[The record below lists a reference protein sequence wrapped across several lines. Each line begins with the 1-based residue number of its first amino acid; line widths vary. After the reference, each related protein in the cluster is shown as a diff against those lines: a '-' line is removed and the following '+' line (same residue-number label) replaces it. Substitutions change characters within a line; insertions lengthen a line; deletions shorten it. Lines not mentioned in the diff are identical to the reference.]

1 MRFGR
6 LAHDPVAL
14 ASVPAHRFGTVPPPP
29 ALDRRSVDFEPG
41 LFQNDTLPDCTAV
54 ALANVARATA
64 ALNGYQLAVDP
75 SAVPAFYAA
84 CVGVPDTEAAMAL
97 TDGAVAL
104 DVLARQARDGFDVG
118 PQRLYGQSAAID
130 VASRSDLASGI
141 ARFVGYWGITL
152 RERDMQTVGGRWDV
166 VPGRDDGPVVGGH
179 MIMAWDYFGLA
190 DSDVLRVGTWGVL
203 QQATWAFVH
212 ARIEEAYGVA
222 WPQLVAAPLNTASP
236 D

>member
-1 MRFGR
+1 MKLGR
-6 LAHDPVAL
+6 KPCDLVAL
-14 ASVPAHRFGTVPPPP
+14 SRHPQHRFGAVSPHSS
-29 ALDRRSVDFEPG
+29 LDRRSVDFVPELYMNNVIP
-41 LFQNDTLPDCTAV
+41 NCTAV

-64 ALNGYQLAVDP
+64 ALQGYQLVVDP
-75 SAVPAFYAA
+75 ATVPAFYAA
-84 CVGVPDTEAAMAL
+84 CVGVADTEAAMAV

-104 DVLARQARDGFDVG
+104 DVLARQARDGFDIG
-118 PQRLYGQSAAID
+118 PQKLYGQSAAID

-141 ARFVGYWGITL
+141 ARYVGYWGITL

-190 DSDVLRVGTWGVL
+190 DSDVVRVGTWGVI

-222 WPQLVAAPLNTASP
+222 WPQLVAAPVP
-236 D
+236 